1 MDISLEDLS
10 LRDMRSDDLASVLV
24 IERNAQVSP
33 WSRLSFEESLTK
45 NYVCRVLMCN
55 EKIAAF
61 HVVST
66 VADELHILNV
76 VVATHLQGIGLG
88 HVLMR
93 DIEQIAQSEKVKKI
107 FLEVRAS
114 NQAAQGLY
122 LKWQFKQIALRKGY
136 YRSSEAKLDQREDAL
151 VFARTVD

>member
-1 MDISLEDLS
+1 MDISLDDLS
-10 LRDMRSDDLASVLV
+10 LRDMRSEDLASVLV

-45 NYVCRVLMCN
+45 NHICRVLIYDQ
-55 EKIAAF
+55 KIVAF
-61 HVVST
+61 HVVCT
-66 VADELHILNV
+66 VVDELHILNV
-76 VVATHLQGIGLG
+76 VVAGYLQGIGLG
-88 HVLMR
+88 HLLMQ
-93 DIEQIAQSEKVKKI
+93 DIVQIAQTEKVKNL

-114 NQAAQGLY
+114 NQAAQSLY

-151 VFARTVD
+151 VFTRALT